1 LPKPTAEPA
10 AANINPSLLVN
21 LPLSATMKYNS

>member
-10 AANINPSLLVN
+10 AANMNPNLLVN
-21 LPLSATMKYNS
+21 NPLFAAIL